1 MTTLAAPPARQS
13 PPDHAPRQE
22 DRPDPP
28 VRHRWR
34 QAALAVVLFGLV
46 LAIAGAAW
54 GWWVETWPP
63 IVRRA
68 TITLDSPAM
77 AGKSLRVALVSDIH
91 VGSHGMSAA
100 RLDRVVDQ
108 IMAEKPDAI
117 VLAGDF
123 VNGRHPGDRAIRLD
137 LLERPLARLRAPL
150 GVIGVL
156 GNHDAETEPA
166 LINETLARAGVT
178 MLENDAVRV
187 GPLVMAGGDE
197 YGEARRH
204 FKVTMA
210 KAHALAEA
218 NALAGNNALSEN
230 KALAGTGAPI
240 VLVEHT
246 PSMGRHL
253 PPDVPVLLAGHTH
266 CGQVNLPF
274 LSSAKSLVDGRVLY
288 DPAFRCGLIP
298 WDGHTVI
305 VTGGVGSGSFPLRI
319 GTRPDFWMVTFR
331 GA

>member
-1 MTTLAAPPARQS
+1 
-13 PPDHAPRQE
+13 
-22 DRPDPP
+22 
-28 VRHRWR
+28 
-34 QAALAVVLFGLV
+34 
-46 LAIAGAAW
+46 
-54 GWWVETWPP
+54 
-63 IVRRA
+63 
-68 TITLDSPAM
+68 M

-123 VNGRHPGDRAIRLD
+123 VNGHHPGDHAIRLD

-178 MLENDAVRV
+178 MLKNDAVRV

-210 KAHALAEA
+210 RAHALAE
-218 NALAGNNALSEN
+218 NN
-230 KALAGTGAPI
+230 ALAGTGAPI

>member
-1 MTTLAAPPARQS
+1 MA
-13 PPDHAPRQE
+13 
-22 DRPDPP
+22 
-28 VRHRWR
+28 
-34 QAALAVVLFGLV
+34 
-46 LAIAGAAW
+46 
-54 GWWVETWPP
+54 P
-63 IVRRA
+63 IVRRT

-100 RLDRVVDQ
+100 RLDRVISQ

-137 LLERPLARLRAPL
+137 LLEPPRPPSGPAGRDRRAGQPRRRNRT
-150 GVIGVL
+150 GADQR
-156 GNHDAETEPA
+156 NP
-166 LINETLARAGVT
+166 ARAGVT
-178 MLENDAVRV
+178 VLENDAVRV

-218 NALAGNNALSEN
+218 NALSEN

-246 PSMGRHL
+246 PAWAATSARCARAAGRAYPL
-253 PPDVPVLLAGHTH
+253 RAGQPAVPVL
-266 CGQVNLPF
+266 GQEPCRRARAL
-274 LSSAKSLVDGRVLY
+274 
-288 DPAFRCGLIP
+288 
-298 WDGHTVI
+298 
-305 VTGGVGSGSFPLRI
+305 
-319 GTRPDFWMVTFR
+319 
-331 GA
+331 